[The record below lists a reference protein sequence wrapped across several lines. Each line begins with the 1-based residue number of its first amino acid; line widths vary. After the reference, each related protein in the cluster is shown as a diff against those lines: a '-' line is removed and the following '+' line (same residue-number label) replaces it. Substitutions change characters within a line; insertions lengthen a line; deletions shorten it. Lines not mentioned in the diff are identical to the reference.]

1 MDTGGHLWYT
11 QHISDDKE
19 GYPMAENFDTVPL
32 HPERWTDKAP
42 FLGQWL
48 WVLFWLA
55 VPQAMASLLMSSLF
69 SSQSLPYLLGQIL
82 QVVYLLG
89 CGLVLLKL
97 SSILARYRTAGI
109 CYLIACAV
117 NIVFSIIPSPAVG
130 SGLAVMVSLVSL
142 VSGVALLIGEYY
154 EYRGHHELLEDVSP
168 TLSEKWRILWKW
180 YIGCFIALIG
190 SIVVMFFSPVFGLMV
205 SLTAAVVL
213 IAVLVFK
220 LVYLYR
226 TAMVFRCWEFAA
238 QPQAEPC
245 EGSRDTPDIPQ

>member
-1 MDTGGHLWYT
+1 
-11 QHISDDKE
+11 
-19 GYPMAENFDTVPL
+19 
-32 HPERWTDKAP
+32 
-42 FLGQWL
+42 
-48 WVLFWLA
+48 
-55 VPQAMASLLMSSLF
+55 
-69 SSQSLPYLLGQIL
+69 
-82 QVVYLLG
+82 
-89 CGLVLLKL
+89 
-97 SSILARYRTAGI
+97 
-109 CYLIACAV
+109 
-117 NIVFSIIPSPAVG
+117 
-130 SGLAVMVSLVSL
+130 MVSLVSL

-226 TAMVFRCWEFAA
+226 TAMVFRRWELAA
-238 QPQAEPC
+238 TPRSGEDPW
-245 EGSRDTPDIPQ
+245 DTPDAPR